1 MTQIRY
7 SEITIKFCESVR
19 FKCSATVYKLLFGCR
34 GIDPDAGG
42 LANIVGPSEPA
53 IMENIRK
60 KTGESSPGLVSITD
74 LTRYY
79 DRAKLSWKP
88 DGVGHD
94 PKFLVQLD
102 LTEVKREALSSGPF
116 SGEGETKMGIFT
128 DGPDRQDRIQWA
140 KAVHDLCSVP
150 DENMTY
156 TERQNRMFGLSQTLD
171 ECLAIVLATSEKY
184 ATSLKMAK
192 QTQLSS
198 AKEELKG
205 TDHELGDS
213 WSVPKGPSTSAH

>member
-1 MTQIRY
+1 MTQMRY

-42 LANIVGPSEPA
+42 LANLVGPSEPA

-88 DGVGHD
+88 DGVSHD
-94 PKFLVQLD
+94 PKLL
-102 LTEVKREALSSGPF
+102 AN
-116 SGEGETKMGIFT
+116 IH
-128 DGPDRQDRIQWA
+128 PDMIAR
-140 KAVHDLCSVP
+140 C
-150 DENMTY
+150 
-156 TERQNRMFGLSQTLD
+156 
-171 ECLAIVLATSEKY
+171 
-184 ATSLKMAK
+184 
-192 QTQLSS
+192 
-198 AKEELKG
+198 
-205 TDHELGDS
+205 
-213 WSVPKGPSTSAH
+213 